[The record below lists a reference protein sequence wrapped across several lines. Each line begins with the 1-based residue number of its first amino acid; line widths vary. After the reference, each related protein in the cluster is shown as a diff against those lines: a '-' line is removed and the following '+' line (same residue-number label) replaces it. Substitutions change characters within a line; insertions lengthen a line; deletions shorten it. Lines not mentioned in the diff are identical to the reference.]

1 MRRILTSVVLA
12 VLLFPSIAY
21 GVTMDDLV
29 VRDGLYYKKRTDVPF
44 TGKTTGDQQG
54 TFKNGKNDG
63 PSVDYYNNGQ
73 LGFKGNYRDGELDGP
88 QVSLSSPHV
97 LCHF

>member
-29 VRDGLYYKKRTDVPF
+29 VRDGLYYKNLTATICLTIAVLLGSVGVSWSANFQKGWTAY
-44 TGKTTGDQQG
+44 G
-54 TFKNGKNDG
+54 TAIILSDI
-63 PSVDYYNNGQ
+63 PSG
-73 LGFKGNYRDGELDGP
+73 GTWA
-88 QVSLSSPHV
+88 
-97 LCHF
+97 